1 MDILY
6 LIIWILVHLFT
17 AFLCSYSNDSIKIWK
32 DNKEIRLKE
41 PSLYDLDL
49 ADLLKAHIYVED
61 IIKTSHHYFVLR
73 NTIETQ
79 NKDNAGYGTQIIL
92 QASSL
97 LFVIKYM
104 REVFPLL
111 NYFTAS
117 VISITV
123 CVVGC
128 LIVFMVY
135 QKSNFSIANFNH
147 GEQDLENEFV
157 YDESKYPLISE
168 DTAFN
173 NFVINKHYHYLLSIE
188 STIWHRATIRKILS
202 ALATIIYVLFFMQYP
217 D

>member
-49 ADLLKAHIYVED
+49 ADLLKAHSYVED

-73 NTIETQ
+73 NTIEAQ
-79 NKDNAGYGTQIIL
+79 SKNYSGYGTQFIV
-92 QASSL
+92 QVSSL
-97 LFVIKYM
+97 LFIIKYM
-104 REVFPLL
+104 REIFSSL
-111 NYFTAS
+111 NYFTVS
-117 VISITV
+117 VISIII
-123 CVVGC
+123 CVVGY
-128 LIVFMVY
+128 LIVSMVY
-135 QKSNFSIANFNH
+135 QKSNFSIAKFNYD
-147 GEQDLENEFV
+147 EQELKNEFV
-157 YDESKYPLISE
+157 YDESEYPLISE
-168 DTAFN
+168 ETAFN

-188 STIWHRATIRKILS
+188 GTVWHRATIRKILS